1 MARPERKITEEE
13 LVEIERLAPSL
24 TKEQLAKHLGMCFN
38 TLEKI
43 MARDDRVNEGYNRSR
58 MAAGTKMIEALYH
71 KGLDGG
77 DFQSMK
83 LWLSHVMDWTDKSK
97 QEITGAD
104 GGPIEKD
111 VEVTITVIGADD

>member
-1 MARPERKITEEE
+1 
-13 LVEIERLAPSL
+13 
-24 TKEQLAKHLGMCFN
+24 
-38 TLEKI
+38 
-43 MARDDRVNEGYNRSR
+43 
-58 MAAGTKMIEALYH
+58 
-71 KGLDGG
+71 
-77 DFQSMK
+77 MK